1 MLFGI
6 KLYIFVVL
14 KAIKLTTKKTKKMKK
29 HVFYYNINE
38 GRMFV
43 QADWRLAA
51 TVIGAKNKEQ
61 AREFLR
67 ADYYADPLPDGVTV
81 QIHSWYSGE
90 KAKYRCEV
98 EK

>member
-1 MLFGI
+1 
-6 KLYIFVVL
+6 
-14 KAIKLTTKKTKKMKK
+14 MKK

-43 QADWRLAA
+43 QGDWRKAA
-51 TVIGAKNKEQ
+51 TVVGAKNKRQ
-61 AREFLR
+61 ARECLR
-67 ADYYADPLPDGVTV
+67 ADYYAGKLPEGVSV
-81 QIHSWYSGE
+81 EIHSWYSGE